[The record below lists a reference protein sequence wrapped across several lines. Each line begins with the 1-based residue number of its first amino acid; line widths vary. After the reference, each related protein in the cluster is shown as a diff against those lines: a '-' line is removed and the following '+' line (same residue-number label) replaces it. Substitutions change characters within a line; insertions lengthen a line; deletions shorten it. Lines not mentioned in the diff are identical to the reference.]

1 MTEKEKFFEA
11 LKDDEK
17 RDKIFKFLIKS
28 SAKRKIEEFKKNTG
42 YSLDEFF
49 ILLAEDKIKI
59 IEIDNKIIYKC
70 QCGTNYMIYRK
81 EESINCFELR
91 TQSDPLSV
99 KSIIPFTE
107 YFYCIK
113 CGQRAVI
120 YGEIKKIEVIF

>member
-11 LKDDEK
+11 LKDDKK
-17 RDKIFKFLIKS
+17 RDKIFKFLIES

-59 IEIDNKIIYKC
+59 IEIDNKILYKC
-70 QCGTNYMIYRK
+70 QCGTNHMIYRK

-91 TQSDPLSV
+91 NQLDPSSV
-99 KSIIPFTE
+99 KNMLFTE
-107 YFYCIK
+107 YFHCFK
-113 CGQRAVI
+113 CGQRAAI